1 MKKYLSSSCDKKILE
16 DLYQIELEGDHEVA
30 STAP

>member
-1 MKKYLSSSCDKKILE
+1 MKKYLSSSCDKKHFKYLH
-16 DLYQIELEGDHEVA
+16 QIEPEGDHEVA